1 MLLLKILI
9 GVIVLGCFAMGFLG
23 CIGLFM
29 SYMSNLKNGK
39 PEDEIDTIEIIIEK
53 VNKDDT
59 KEDS

>member
-39 PEDEIDTIEIIIEK
+39 PE
-53 VNKDDT
+53 
-59 KEDS
+59 ED